1 MVGSVSLERV
11 NRLVL
16 TRIGYDGVYG
26 PVDYRLSYRDPVC
39 LRLDSETTIACSVQK
54 TGRMCVAALLGHVSN
69 SVRSA

>member
-1 MVGSVSLERV
+1 MVGSVSLEGV

-39 LRLDSETTIACSVQK
+39 LRLDSETTIACSV
-54 TGRMCVAALLGHVSN
+54 
-69 SVRSA
+69 